1 MAMAANNAENEIT
14 NATLKSVVH
23 ISAPQVAYAQTYSAN
38 FYSGSQHFTSLLKT
52 FRETGQVLSHHQT
65 FVRYRNGKRFF

>member
-1 MAMAANNAENEIT
+1 MAMAANNAESEIT

-52 FRETGQVLSHHQT
+52 FRETGRCCHTIKLNNVTGSGH
-65 FVRYRNGKRFF
+65 RG